1 MTDLCRKMYRITVMF
16 IVVCMICIGCG
27 SSQKDYFIDGSTNGV
42 RIGMSAAPRT
52 LDPRIATDV
61 ASARVQQLVF
71 NSLVKLNKQ
80 SEIVPDLAESW
91 EMPDELTY
99 RFTLRK
105 EVKFH
110 NGKTL
115 TTKDVKATFDA
126 ILSDALASPRK
137 AAYDKLAEIIIVD
150 DRIIEFKTETPYAP
164 FLINLVQGILPE
176 EEAGN
181 LNPTKTVKPIGT
193 GPFKVKGEYS
203 DERIVLSA
211 FDDHF
216 NGRPILDWLEFRVVP
231 DDSIRVMELEKGT
244 LDFVQND
251 IPAGSFKRL
260 AKRPNLEILSEP
272 GTSYYYLGFN
282 FRLKDHPTLN
292 RRVRRALALAIDR
305 DEIIQHH
312 LGGYAEKA
320 TGVLPERHWAHDE
333 SIEQIPYDP
342 EKARELLDNSGF
354 KEVDGKRFE
363 IEFKVSQN
371 KNSIQLAEI
380 IQAQWNKIG
389 VKVNLRALEWGT
401 FYEDIVNGNFETYI
415 MSWVGVTDPDIYH
428 SLFHSSSMPPDGRNR
443 GHYFN
448 RNMNILLDHQQKDFD
463 PERRQK
469 MYKKIHGIMAMDL
482 PYISLWHSHNVGVKK
497 KDLTGFEFYPA
508 GDLVSFS
515 QVSWAF
521 KPTDSEE

>member
-1 MTDLCRKMYRITVMF
+1 MTDISRKMLVISMLLF
-16 IVVCMICIGCG
+16 LVCVYLGACG
-27 SSQKDYFIDGSTNGV
+27 NNQKDYLVDGSTNGV
-42 RIGMSAAPRT
+42 RIGMSAAPRS

-71 NSLVKLNKQ
+71 NSLIKLNKQ

-91 EMPDELTY
+91 EMPDETIY
-99 RFTLRK
+99 RFTLRNG
-105 EVKFH
+105 VKFH

-126 ILSDALASPRK
+126 MLSDALASPRK
-137 AAYDKLAEIIIVD
+137 AAYDKLAEITIVD
-150 DRIIEFKTETPYAP
+150 DRIIEFKTVQPYAP

-176 EEAGN
+176 EEAVN
-181 LNPTKTVKPIGT
+181 LDPKKPVKPIGT
-193 GPFKVKGEYS
+193 GPFQIKEEYG

-231 DDSIRVMELEKGT
+231 DDSIRVMELEKGS

-251 IPAGSFKRL
+251 IPANSLKRL
-260 AKRPNLEILSEP
+260 AKRPNLEVLSEP
-272 GTSYYYLGFN
+272 GTSYYYIGFN
-282 FRLKDHPTLN
+282 FRLKDHPTLH

-320 TGVLPERHWAHDE
+320 TGVLPENHWAYDT
-333 SIEQIPYDP
+333 SIEQVPYDL

-380 IQAQWNKIG
+380 IQAQWGKIG
-389 VKVNLRALEWGT
+389 VKVNLKALEWGT

-415 MSWVGVTDPDIYH
+415 MSWVGVTDPDIYY
-428 SLFHSSSMPPDGRNR
+428 SLFHSTSIPPNGRNR

-448 RNMNILLDHQQKDFD
+448 RNMNMLLDHQQTDFD
-463 PERRQK
+463 QERRQK
-469 MYKKIHGIMAMDL
+469 IYKKIHGIMAMDL
-482 PYISLWHSHNVGVKK
+482 PYISLWHAHNVVVKK

-515 QVSWAF
+515 RVSWASRS
-521 KPTDSEE
+521 TDTGE